1 MTESEVFE
9 SILGINEIQVDRVEW
24 QDQSLHIYCSSIF
37 SEALCPNCLNKR
49 QVHRGL
55 LWNLPCKA
63 GFTPSRGLKFTL
75 GHCQSIGY
83 LDRLAEVG
91 LVPQQTTMNHNLVGN
106 YSILFHNSDR
116 IPEYVFNKRLPYI

>member
-9 SILGINEIQVDRVEW
+9 SILGINEIQMDRVEW
-24 QDQSLHIYCSSIF
+24 QDQSLHIYCSSI
-37 SEALCPNCLNKR
+37 L
-49 QVHRGL
+49 VHRGL

-75 GHCQSIGY
+75 GHCQSIGQ

-91 LVPQQTTMNHNLVGN
+91 LVPQQTTMNL
-106 YSILFHNSDR
+106 YFL
-116 IPEYVFNKRLPYI
+116 

>member
-1 MTESEVFE
+1 LFPNNFLDNFQFATGTCSVQLLTNQLN
-9 SILGINEIQVDRVEW
+9 IIKDRNRIGAVAN
-24 QDQSLHIYCSSIF
+24 DK
-37 SEALCPNCLNKR
+37 NMK
-49 QVHRGL
+49 VHRGL

-91 LVPQQTTMNHNLVGN
+91 LVPQQTTMNLFWIVHNFIRKAL
-106 YSILFHNSDR
+106 HN
-116 IPEYVFNKRLPYI
+116 